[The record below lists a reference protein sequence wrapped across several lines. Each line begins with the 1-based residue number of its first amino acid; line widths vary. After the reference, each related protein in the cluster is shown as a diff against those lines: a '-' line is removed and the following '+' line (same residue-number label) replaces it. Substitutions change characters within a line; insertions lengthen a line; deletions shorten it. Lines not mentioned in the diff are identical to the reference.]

1 MQFIRKSELK
11 AKIKNAAEK
20 RQVRIAL
27 VAVLGALI
35 LLLLLRLFLLVF
47 PIREFEI
54 VGDTRYDINDILN
67 ASGIRS
73 GKPLY
78 GVNLNKAEEKLTA
91 ECKYIKE
98 VNIKRKFPNKI
109 CFEIEERVAGWYIQ
123 IGDDFYALDYD
134 MKILL
139 ETYTDKDM
147 KERGLTKLVLPELE
161 SAIVGE
167 LPKFGR
173 GDELLMSETLKIID
187 NIRNHEIKSRLTY
200 LNLENRFEIKM
211 TVDETF
217 DVNLGDM
224 SDYETKLD
232 MIEKII
238 SQNIL
243 AGYAGGE
250 INMIDSLSYSFRGY
264 YNNTDEETLPNDEND
279 E

>member
-1 MQFIRKSELK
+1 MQKLKKSELK
-11 AKIKNAAEK
+11 AKVKTVLEK
-20 RQVRIAL
+20 RQVQMAL
-27 VAVLGALI
+27 VAIIGTLI
-35 LLLLLRLFLLVF
+35 LLLVLRLFLLVF

-54 VGDTRYDINDILN
+54 VGDTRYDINEILN

-78 GVNLNKAEEKLTA
+78 GINVSKAEKKLEE

-98 VNIKRKFPNKI
+98 VNIKRKFPDKI
-109 CFEIEERVAGWYIQ
+109 CFEIEERVAGWYLQ
-123 IGDDFYALDYD
+123 VGEDFYALDYD
-134 MKILL
+134 LKILL
-139 ETYTDKDM
+139 ETYSDEDM
-147 KERGLTKLVLPELE
+147 KERGITKLVLPELE

-167 LPKFGR
+167 LPKFGH

-187 NIRNHEIKSRLTY
+187 SIRDHDIKGRLTY
-200 LNLENRFEIKM
+200 LDLENRFEIKM

-217 DVNLGDM
+217 EVNLGDM

-264 YNNTDEETLPNDEND
+264 YNTTEDETTPNDGDNK
-279 E
+279 

>member
-1 MQFIRKSELK
+1 MQKIKKSEIK
-11 AKIKNAAEK
+11 AKIKGMTEK
-20 RQVRIAL
+20 RQVRIVL
-27 VAVLGALI
+27 VAVIGVLISALV
-35 LLLLLRLFLLVF
+35 LRLLLLVF

-78 GVNLNKAEEKLTA
+78 GIDISKAEERLER

-98 VNIKRKFPNKI
+98 VNIKRKFPNKL

-123 IGDDFYALDYD
+123 IGEDFYALDYD

-147 KERGLTKLVLPELE
+147 KERGLTRLVLPELE
-161 SAIVGE
+161 SALVGE
-167 LPKFGR
+167 LPKFGH

-187 NIRNHEIKSRLTY
+187 SIRNHKIKERLTY

-224 SDYETKLD
+224 SDYETKLN

-264 YNNTDEETLPNDEND
+264 YADPEEESAASLE
-279 E
+279 

>member
-1 MQFIRKSELK
+1 MQKLKKSELK
-11 AKIKNAAEK
+11 AKVKTVLEK
-20 RQVRIAL
+20 RQVQMAL
-27 VAVLGALI
+27 VAIIGTLI
-35 LLLLLRLFLLVF
+35 LLLVLRLFLLVF

-54 VGDTRYDINDILN
+54 VGDTRYDINEILN

-78 GVNLNKAEEKLTA
+78 GINVSKAEKKLEE

-98 VNIKRKFPNKI
+98 VNIKRKFPDKI
-109 CFEIEERVAGWYIQ
+109 CFEIEERVAGWYLQ
-123 IGDDFYALDYD
+123 VGEDFYALDYD
-134 MKILL
+134 LKILL
-139 ETYTDKDM
+139 ETYSDEDM
-147 KERGLTKLVLPELE
+147 KERGITKLVLPELE

-167 LPKFGR
+167 LPKFGH

-187 NIRNHEIKSRLTY
+187 SIRDHDIKGRLTY

-217 DVNLGDM
+217 EVNLGDM

-264 YNNTDEETLPNDEND
+264 YNNTDGETTENGKEDE
-279 E
+279 